1 MTGRVAEMKMHTL
14 LDIEAIR
21 EQFPILDQE
30 VNGHR
35 LVYLDNAASSQ
46 KPRVVVEAL
55 ARYYEHDHANV
66 HRGIHELSVRA
77 TEAYEDARAT
87 AARFIG
93 AGDPSEV
100 VFVRGTTEG
109 INLVAS
115 AWGPQNLGEGDEI
128 LLTVLE
134 HHSNIVPWQMLA
146 QRTGARL
153 KWVDIDDEGRLRLDQ
168 LGDLLTE
175 RTRLVC
181 VTHVSNALGTINPV
195 EEIVEAA
202 HNVGALVLVD
212 GAQAAP
218 HLPLDVQALGCD
230 FYAFSGHKMCG
241 PTGIGVLWGRRG
253 LLEEM
258 APYQGGGEM
267 IEIVELERSTYKPA
281 PHKFEAGTPSI
292 ADAVGL
298 ATAMDF
304 LTEIGLE
311 RIHEHEADLI
321 SYALHRVGS
330 LRGLRQ
336 FGPTRDE
343 RAGVLSFQFGEIHP
357 HDLAQ
362 LLNDRGIAVR
372 AGHHCN
378 QPLMRRLGLGA
389 TTRASFYLYND
400 RDDVDALCDGLEVAE
415 EFFNQEV

>member
-1 MTGRVAEMKMHTL
+1 MSGSVIEMKKQAP
-14 LDIEAIR
+14 LDVQAIR
-21 EQFPILDQE
+21 EDFPILDQE

-46 KPRVVVEAL
+46 KPLAVIEAL
-55 ARYYEHDHANV
+55 DRYYKYSHANV
-66 HRGIHELSVRA
+66 HRGIHELSTRA
-77 TEAYEDARAT
+77 TELYEGARQRV
-87 AARFIG
+87 ARHIG
-93 AGDPSEV
+93 AGAPEEV
-100 VFVRGTTEG
+100 IFVRGTTEG

-115 AWGPQNLGEGDEI
+115 AWGPANLREGDEI

-134 HHSNIVPWQMLA
+134 HHSNIVPWQLLA

-153 KWVDIDDEGRLRLDQ
+153 KSRDIDDEGRLRLEQ
-168 LGDLLTE
+168 LDDLLTE
-175 RTRLVC
+175 RTRLVG

-195 EEIVEAA
+195 KQIVQRAHAA
-202 HNVGALVLVD
+202 GAVVMVD

-218 HLPLDVQALGCD
+218 HLPLNVQALGCD

-241 PTGIGVLWGRRG
+241 PTGIGVLWGRRE

-281 PHKFEAGTPSI
+281 PHKFEAGTPNV

-298 ATAMDF
+298 AAAIDYLTA
-304 LTEIGLE
+304 IGLE
-311 RIHEHEADLI
+311 RIHAHEYELV
-321 SYALHRVGS
+321 SYALERASDIPGFH
-330 LRGLRQ
+330 Q
-336 FGPTRDE
+336 FGPVDDD
-343 RAGVLSFQFGEIHP
+343 RAGVLSFELGDIHP
-357 HDLAQ
+357 HDMAQ
-362 LLNDRGIAVR
+362 LLDGRGIAVR

-400 RDDVDALCDGLEVAE
+400 RDDVDALCDGMKAAL
-415 EFFNQEV
+415 EFFGL

>member
-1 MTGRVAEMKMHTL
+1 MQAQQSLAGS
-14 LDIEAIR
+14 LDVGSIR
-21 EQFPILDQE
+21 SEFPILDQR

-46 KPRVVVEAL
+46 RPRAVLDAL
-55 ARYYEHDHANV
+55 ARYYERDHANV
-66 HRGIHELSVRA
+66 HRGIHELSTRA
-77 TEAYEDARAT
+77 TEAYEGARGVVAD
-87 AARFIG
+87 FIG
-93 AGDPSEV
+93 ASDPGEV

-115 AWGPQNLGEGDEI
+115 AWGPENLTAGDEI

-134 HHSNIVPWQMLA
+134 HHSNIVPWQLLA

-153 KWVDIDDEGRLRLDQ
+153 RCLDIDDEGRLRLDQ
-168 LGDLLTE
+168 LDELLTS

-195 EEIVEAA
+195 AEIVAAA
-202 HNVGALVLVD
+202 HRVGALALVD

-218 HLPLDVQALGCD
+218 HLALDVQALGCD

-241 PTGIGVLWGRRG
+241 PTGIGALWGRRE

-258 APYQGGGEM
+258 SPYQGGGEM
-267 IEIVELERSTYKPA
+267 IEIVELEKSTYKPA
-281 PHKFEAGTPSI
+281 PQKFEAGTPNI
-292 ADAVGL
+292 AGAVGL
-298 ATAMDF
+298 AAAIEY
-304 LTEIGLE
+304 LTQIGLE
-311 RIHEHEADLI
+311 QVHAHEAELI
-321 SYALHRVGS
+321 LYAAELCSRIPGF
-330 LRGLRQ
+330 RQ
-336 FGPTRDE
+336 LGPLGGD
-343 RAGVLSFQFGEIHP
+343 RAGVLSFELGDIHP

-362 LLNDRGIAVR
+362 VLNDRGIAVR

-389 TTRASFYLYND
+389 TTRASFYLYNG
-400 RDDVDALCDGLEVAE
+400 RDDVEALSDGLSAALT
-415 EFFNQEV
+415 FFG

>member
-1 MTGRVAEMKMHTL
+1 MSGSVIEMKKQAP
-14 LDIEAIR
+14 LDVQAIR
-21 EQFPILDQE
+21 EDFPILDQE

-46 KPRVVVEAL
+46 KPLAVIEAL
-55 ARYYEHDHANV
+55 DRYYKYSHANV
-66 HRGIHELSVRA
+66 HRGIHELSTRA
-77 TEAYEDARAT
+77 TELYEGARQRV
-87 AARFIG
+87 ARHIG
-93 AGDPSEV
+93 AGAPEEV
-100 VFVRGTTEG
+100 IFVRGTTEG

-115 AWGPQNLGEGDEI
+115 AWGPANLREGDEI

-134 HHSNIVPWQMLA
+134 HHSNIVPWQLLA

-153 KWVDIDDEGRLRLDQ
+153 KSLDIDDEGRLRLEQ
-168 LGDLLTE
+168 LDDLLTE
-175 RTRLVC
+175 RTRLVG

-195 EEIVEAA
+195 KQIVERAHAA
-202 HNVGALVLVD
+202 GAVVMVD

-218 HLPLDVQALGCD
+218 HLPLNVQALGCD

-241 PTGIGVLWGRRG
+241 PTGIGVLWGRRE

-281 PHKFEAGTPSI
+281 PHKFEAGTPNV

-298 ATAMDF
+298 AAAIDYLTA
-304 LTEIGLE
+304 IGLE
-311 RIHEHEADLI
+311 RIHAHEYELV
-321 SYALHRVGS
+321 SYALERASDIPGFH
-330 LRGLRQ
+330 Q
-336 FGPTRDE
+336 FGPVDDD
-343 RAGVLSFQFGEIHP
+343 RAGVLSFELGDIHP
-357 HDLAQ
+357 HDMAQ
-362 LLNDRGIAVR
+362 LLDGRGIAVR

-400 RDDVDALCDGLEVAE
+400 RDDVDALCDGMKAAL
-415 EFFNQEV
+415 EFFGL

>member
-1 MTGRVAEMKMHTL
+1 MNRSAETETRVP
-14 LDIEAIR
+14 LDVAAIR
-21 EQFPILDQE
+21 RDFPILDQE

-46 KPRVVVEAL
+46 KPL
-55 ARYYEHDHANV
+55 AVMETLDRYYERDNANV
-66 HRGIHELSVRA
+66 HRGIHELSTRA
-77 TEAYEDARAT
+77 TDAYEGARAT
-87 AARFIG
+87 AARYIG
-93 AGDPSEV
+93 STDANEI
-100 VFVRGTTEG
+100 VFVRGTTEA

-115 AWGPQNLGEGDEI
+115 SWGDQNLSEGDEI

-134 HHSNIVPWQMLA
+134 HHSNIVPWQLLA

-153 KWVDIDDEGRLRLDQ
+153 KSLDIDDEGRLRLDQ
-168 LGDLLTE
+168 LDDLLTE
-175 RTRLVC
+175 RTRLVG
-181 VTHVSNALGTINPV
+181 VTHVSNALGTINPIP
-195 EEIVEAA
+195 EIVEAA
-202 HNVGALVLVD
+202 RRVGAVVLVD

-218 HLPLDVQALGCD
+218 HLPFDVEALGCD

-241 PTGIGVLWGRRG
+241 PTGIGVLWGRG
-253 LLEEM
+253 ALLEAM

-281 PHKFEAGTPSI
+281 PHKFEAGTPNVADAI
-292 ADAVGL
+292 GLAAAMDYLDAVGR
-298 ATAMDF
+298 
-304 LTEIGLE
+304 E
-311 RIHEHEADLI
+311 RIHEHEHALV
-321 SYALHRVGS
+321 SYAVERAREIPGF
-330 LRGLRQ
+330 RG
-336 FGPTRDE
+336 FGPLAED
-343 RAGVLSFQFGEIHP
+343 RAGVLSFEFGDVHP

-400 RDDVDALCDGLEVAE
+400 RDDVDALCDGLRAAL
-415 EFFNQEV
+415 EFFS

>member
-1 MTGRVAEMKMHTL
+1 MSGSVIEMKKQAP
-14 LDIEAIR
+14 LDVQAIR
-21 EQFPILDQE
+21 EDFPILDQE

-46 KPRVVVEAL
+46 KPLAVIEAL
-55 ARYYEHDHANV
+55 DRYYKYSHANV
-66 HRGIHELSVRA
+66 HRGIHELSTRA
-77 TEAYEDARAT
+77 TELYEGARQRV
-87 AARFIG
+87 ARHIG
-93 AGDPSEV
+93 AGAPEEV
-100 VFVRGTTEG
+100 IFVRGTTEG

-115 AWGPQNLGEGDEI
+115 AWGPANLREGDEI

-134 HHSNIVPWQMLA
+134 HHSNIVPWQLLA

-153 KWVDIDDEGRLRLDQ
+153 KSLDIDDEGRLRLEQ
-168 LGDLLTE
+168 LDDLLTE
-175 RTRLVC
+175 RTRLVG

-195 EEIVEAA
+195 KQIVQRAHAA
-202 HNVGALVLVD
+202 GAVVMVD

-218 HLPLDVQALGCD
+218 HLPLNVQALGCD

-241 PTGIGVLWGRRG
+241 PTGIGVLWGRRE

-281 PHKFEAGTPSI
+281 PHKFEAGTPNV

-298 ATAMDF
+298 AAAIDYLTA
-304 LTEIGLE
+304 IGLE
-311 RIHEHEADLI
+311 RIHAHEYELV
-321 SYALHRVGS
+321 SYALERASDIPGFH
-330 LRGLRQ
+330 Q
-336 FGPTRDE
+336 FGPVDDD
-343 RAGVLSFQFGEIHP
+343 RAGVLSFELGDIHP
-357 HDLAQ
+357 HDMAQ
-362 LLNDRGIAVR
+362 LLDGRGIAVR

-400 RDDVDALCDGLEVAE
+400 RDDVDALCDGMKAAL
-415 EFFNQEV
+415 EFFGL

>member
-1 MTGRVAEMKMHTL
+1 VA
-14 LDIEAIR
+14 AIR
-21 EQFPILDQE
+21 RDFPILDQE

-46 KPRVVVEAL
+46 KPL
-55 ARYYEHDHANV
+55 AVMETLDRYYERDNANV
-66 HRGIHELSVRA
+66 HRGIHELSTRA
-77 TEAYEDARAT
+77 TDAYEGARAT
-87 AARFIG
+87 AARYIG
-93 AGDPSEV
+93 STDANEI
-100 VFVRGTTEG
+100 VFVRGTTEA

-115 AWGPQNLGEGDEI
+115 SWGDQNLSEGDEI

-134 HHSNIVPWQMLA
+134 HHSNIVPWQLLA

-153 KWVDIDDEGRLRLDQ
+153 KSLDIDDEGRLRLDQ
-168 LGDLLTE
+168 LDDLLTE
-175 RTRLVC
+175 RTRLVG
-181 VTHVSNALGTINPV
+181 VTHVSNALGTINPIP
-195 EEIVEAA
+195 EIVEAA
-202 HNVGALVLVD
+202 RRVGAVVLVD

-218 HLPLDVQALGCD
+218 HLPFDVEALGCD

-241 PTGIGVLWGRRG
+241 PTGIGVLWGRG
-253 LLEEM
+253 ALLEAM

-281 PHKFEAGTPSI
+281 PHKFEAGTPNVADAI
-292 ADAVGL
+292 GLAAAMDYLDAVGR
-298 ATAMDF
+298 
-304 LTEIGLE
+304 E
-311 RIHEHEADLI
+311 RIHEHEHALV
-321 SYALHRVGS
+321 SYAVERAREIPGF
-330 LRGLRQ
+330 RG
-336 FGPTRDE
+336 FGPLAED
-343 RAGVLSFQFGEIHP
+343 RAGVLSFEFGDVHP

-400 RDDVDALCDGLEVAE
+400 RDDVDALCDGLRAAL
-415 EFFNQEV
+415 EFFS